1 MSAQQP
7 EQTQANEGSCA
18 EKAEKADGQAAA
30 PKPAKKKL
38 TLEIADVSETMVRLE
53 RKISP

>member
-1 MSAQQP
+1 MPAQQP
-7 EQTQANEGSCA
+7 EQTQANEAPCA
-18 EKAEKADGQAAA
+18 EKAEKADGQAEA

>member
-1 MSAQQP
+1 MQQEQQP
-7 EQTQANEGSCA
+7 AKEPG
-18 EKAEKADGQAAA
+18 KAEEKCETEVST

-38 TLEIADVSETMVRLE
+38 TLEIADVSETMNRLE